1 MHASACLWSRCS
13 RCIEQFTWQRHA
25 FICCKRQTNQTHCN
39 VSLKE
44 IYFTETVADADCQ
57 LLDYAQQLPHN
68 VLWVH
73 LLSLLSQYSHNSI
86 NSGFI
91 NPSWA
96 RCGLL
101 LLRRYLCKKYEQELA
116 NAPSGASRQLSCSH
130 SCCSLLPPAHV
141 AWKDWKAST
150 CKWKDMANVLI
161 PCLGPARW
169 SCDYLFSWGMIG
181 S

>member
-44 IYFTETVADADCQ
+44 TYFTETVTDADCQ

-73 LLSLLSQYSHNSI
+73 LLSLLSQYSHNGI
-86 NSGFI
+86 DSGI
-91 NPSWA
+91 VNPSWA

-101 LLRRYLCKKYEQELA
+101 LLRWYLCKEYKQGLCNCTIWEPQD
-116 NAPSGASRQLSCSH
+116 SSH
-130 SCCSLLPPAHV
+130 VDSSHIAAHV
-141 AWKDWKAST
+141 AWKDSNALT
-150 CKWKDMANVLI
+150 RKWKDMTDVLI
-161 PCLGPARW
+161 PWLAQARW
-169 SCDYLFSWGMIG
+169 SSEYLFSWGMID